1 MRIPGVCI
9 ECNRVRQVRV
19 SGSAYALAAG
29 TRQIPKGICAECE
42 EVEREQEAQ
51 RRRR

>member
-29 TRQIPKGICAECE
+29 TRQIAKGICAECE
-42 EVEREQEAQ
+42 NDNHD
-51 RRRR
+51 RRVGLIH